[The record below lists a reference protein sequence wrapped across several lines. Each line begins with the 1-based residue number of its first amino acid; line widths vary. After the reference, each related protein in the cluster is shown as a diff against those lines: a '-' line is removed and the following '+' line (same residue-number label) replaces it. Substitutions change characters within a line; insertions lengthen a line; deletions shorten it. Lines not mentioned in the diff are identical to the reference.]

1 MRVFLSK
8 QYFEILDYLHQGK
21 TLVFPTE
28 TTYGLGCDA
37 TNQEAVDAIF
47 GIKGRPSD
55 KPLLVV
61 VPTVEKA
68 REYILW
74 NDAVETLATRFWPGS
89 LTIVGE
95 YKIDPNVPPLARGVV
110 SPGSTVAIRVTR
122 FPFLQELT
130 TRFGRP
136 VVATS
141 ANLSGAGELYDP
153 REIEMMFAGKN
164 SQPDALVDAGLLPHE
179 LPTTIVS
186 VIGGKMEI
194 LRQGSL
200 HIE

>member
-1 MRVFLSK
+1 MQSL
-8 QYFEILDYLHQGK
+8 LTQGK
-21 TLVFPTE
+21 TIIFPTE

-37 TNQEAVDAIF
+37 TNQAAADAIF
-47 GIKGRPSD
+47 KIKGRPSD

-61 VPTVEKA
+61 VPTIEKA

-74 NDAVETLATRFWPGS
+74 NDCLETLATKFWPGA

-95 YKIDPNVPPLARGVV
+95 YKNDPSVPPLARGVV
-110 SPGSTVAIRVTR
+110 SSGGTVAIRVTR
-122 FPFLQELT
+122 FPFLQEIT
-130 TRFGRP
+130 ARFGRP

-153 REIEMMFAGKN
+153 REIETMFAGQSN
-164 SQPDALVDAGLLPHE
+164 QPDALVDAGLLPHE

-186 VIGGKMEI
+186 VVGGKMEI

-200 HIE
+200 RIE